1 MDINALKEQFTKYV
15 YTYDILDEEIAKKYY
30 HSLRVMD
37 ISRQIALDNK
47 LSSIDIELASII
59 GLLHDYSRFEQWD
72 KFHTYNDTLSID
84 HGDLAILRLFKE
96 YEIKKYYSKEIY
108 YDIIYDAIKYH
119 NKYTYPK
126 DLKKSNEL
134 HCKIIRDADKLD
146 ILQMGISTASLKDEE
161 CSISQT
167 VSKLFFENKPI
178 DYHYTTNKNETIILY
193 LAMIFD
199 LNYTYSYRYLK
210 EHQIIEKIY
219 APIKNK
225 SKFKKYF
232 DHINKYVDERIDEN
246 VRN

>member
-72 KFHTYNDTLSID
+72 KFHTYNDTLSIN

-126 DLKKSNEL
+126 DLKKSNDL
-134 HCKIIRDADKLD
+134 HCKIIRDPSN
-146 ILQMGISTASLKDEE
+146 GYFYRFLK
-161 CSISQT
+161 
-167 VSKLFFENKPI
+167 
-178 DYHYTTNKNETIILY
+178 
-193 LAMIFD
+193 
-199 LNYTYSYRYLK
+199 R
-210 EHQIIEKIY
+210 
-219 APIKNK
+219 
-225 SKFKKYF
+225 
-232 DHINKYVDERIDEN
+232 
-246 VRN
+246 